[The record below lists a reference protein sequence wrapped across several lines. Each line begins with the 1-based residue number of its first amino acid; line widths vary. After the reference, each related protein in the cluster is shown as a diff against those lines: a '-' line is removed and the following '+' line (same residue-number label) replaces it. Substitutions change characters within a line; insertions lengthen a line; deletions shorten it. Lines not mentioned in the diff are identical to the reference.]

1 MIVFVLVQVT
11 FWAEPWTTWTGFCR
25 CPTDAGSRTW
35 RSSPPT
41 STSCSTWQT
50 HSSWPKPSRTRPPTS
65 WPAVSLRWL
74 HVERVT
80 NVPSLVLVLP
90 VKWPLVVTFVC
101 RCLFSLSLSSYTHEL
116 IMDWC
121 VLAGYQ
127 RQLNYKHEDGAYST
141 FGSGPGNTWSE
152 QSEQSDQSDC
162 LNFINF
168 ILRS

>member
-90 VKWPLVVTFVC
+90 VKWPLVVTFVR
-101 RCLFSLSLSSYTHEL
+101 RCLFYFPSNFRRTKVNLLSGTGVYLQVTRDSWTTSIKTAPTAH
-116 IMDWC
+116 
-121 VLAGYQ
+121 
-127 RQLNYKHEDGAYST
+127 
-141 FGSGPGNTWSE
+141 
-152 QSEQSDQSDC
+152 SDQDPGTRGE
-162 LNFINF
+162 NNQIV
-168 ILRS
+168 